1 MTQLRFRLILSEK
14 MTTPLSSA
22 MQDIQSRLI
31 QLLNDM
37 IHEWDIE
44 LLEPVGVETR
54 LIEDLGFES
63 VDLMQLI
70 VAMEQ
75 AFGVRGLPY
84 DQVLMQDGGYITEI
98 TVRQLAEFLYR
109 FAPIQ
114 PSSHALSR

>member
-54 LIEDLGFES
+54 LIASCQNGPSPRSES
-63 VDLMQLI
+63 C
-70 VAMEQ
+70 
-75 AFGVRGLPY
+75 
-84 DQVLMQDGGYITEI
+84 
-98 TVRQLAEFLYR
+98 
-109 FAPIQ
+109 
-114 PSSHALSR
+114 PSAAR